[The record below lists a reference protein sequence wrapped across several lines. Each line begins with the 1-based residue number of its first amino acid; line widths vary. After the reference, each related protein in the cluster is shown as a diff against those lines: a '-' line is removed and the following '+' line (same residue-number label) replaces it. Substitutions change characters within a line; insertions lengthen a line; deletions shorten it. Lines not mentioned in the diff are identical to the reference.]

1 MRGQWKR
8 TAIFALGGAWLAVS
22 ILAVTIGVR
31 AEEQALESEAEAA
44 LATSGLDVE
53 LVGFEG
59 RDAVVAGAE
68 VDRERTES
76 TLIAVRGVRA
86 VRWVSDEPV
95 VAAATT
101 TTAIAN
107 TSSTSS
113 TTTTTRADPS
123 LAALTAT
130 LDQGHLTVT
139 GVLPDAE
146 AAGRLGA
153 VVELVYAPFLDNGV
167 VVDPEVAAAA
177 WVERSANV
185 VAVLP
190 ILSTASVTLE
200 GDAAVVTG
208 LAPTEERRAK
218 FVGAVAAAV
227 GPDVEIRDDVVV
239 TGLGPPIV
247 EANVTPE
254 GIAYLSGVVPSK
266 EIADMLRG
274 TMVGI
279 YGADR
284 LVDELTVS
292 NEVDATF
299 SLFRLPVVFPLFA
312 PIPEWQLR
320 IEDDV
325 ITGALRGGA
334 TFASGSAELTPE
346 LVGLLDIAAGIL
358 LRNPTLGLLIEGHT
372 DNVGSE
378 SANQRLSE
386 RRAGNAA
393 AYLVAAG
400 IDEARLTAVGYGET
414 QPIAD
419 NTTAEGRA
427 RNRRVDFGF
436 GPGPTGGR

>member
-22 ILAVTIGVR
+22 ILAVAVGVR
-31 AEEQALESEAEAA
+31 AEERDLESESDEA
-44 LATSGLDVE
+44 LAASGLNVE

-59 RDAVVAGAE
+59 RDAVVVGVE
-68 VDRERTES
+68 GDREQTES
-76 TLIAVRGVRA
+76 TLLAVRGVRT
-86 VRWVSDEPV
+86 VRWVAHEPV
-95 VAAATT
+95 VVADTT
-101 TTAIAN
+101 TT
-107 TSSTSS
+107 SVVSTSTTS
-113 TTTTTRADPS
+113 TTATTTRANS
-123 LAALTAT
+123 TVAGLTAT
-130 LDQGHLTVT
+130 LDQGHLTLT
-139 GVLPDAE
+139 GILPDAE

-167 VVDPEVAAAA
+167 VVDPEVAGAA

-200 GDAAVVTG
+200 GDAAVITG

-218 FVGAVAAAV
+218 FVGAVSAAV
-227 GPDVEIRDDVVV
+227 GPDVEVRDDVVV

-247 EANVTPE
+247 EANVSSDGT
-254 GIAYLSGVVPSK
+254 AYLSGVVPSA
-266 EIADMLRG
+266 EIADMLRD
-274 TMVGI
+274 TMSGI

-284 LVDELTVS
+284 LVDELAVS
-292 NEVDATF
+292 DEVDATF

-346 LVGLLDIAAGIL
+346 LIGLLDIAAGIL

-372 DNVGSE
+372 DDVGSE

-400 IDEARLTAVGYGET
+400 IDEARLTAIGYGES
-414 QPIAD
+414 QPIGD

-427 RNRRVDFGF
+427 KNRRVDFGF